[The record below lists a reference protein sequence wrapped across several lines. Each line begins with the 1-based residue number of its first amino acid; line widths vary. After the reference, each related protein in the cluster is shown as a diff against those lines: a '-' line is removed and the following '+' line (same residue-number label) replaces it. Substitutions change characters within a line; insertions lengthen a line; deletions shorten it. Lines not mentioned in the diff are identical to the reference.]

1 MELVK
6 HVASFRPP
14 MYLAAEVTGRRL
26 GVLQEAINDGILLET
41 GIQCMCKKKQKISGS
56 NRCSNYLQFFA
67 G

>member
-41 GIQCMCKKKQKISGS
+41 GIQCMCGKK
-56 NRCSNYLQFFA
+56 NRK
-67 G
+67 